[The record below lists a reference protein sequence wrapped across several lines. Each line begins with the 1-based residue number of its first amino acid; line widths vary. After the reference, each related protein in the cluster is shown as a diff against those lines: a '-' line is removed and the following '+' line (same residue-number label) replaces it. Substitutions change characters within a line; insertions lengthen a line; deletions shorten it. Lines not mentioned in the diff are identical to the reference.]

1 MLICLKYHS
10 PYRLVEHS
18 ILRDEGKPPRGHSRM
33 KLRLLHL
40 EDNGDDVEL
49 VRTTLTREG
58 VDCDILAVDSGEAYR
73 TALQLS
79 RFDAVLSDSGVLDYD
94 GREALSDARRRFP
107 GIPFIVVSA
116 SAASVD
122 EQHPTQTGGV
132 TARVHKSELHHLG
145 PTLKNVLSSR
155 ATVAEPT
162 LHGTRERSASEGM
175 QQLIAIVQ
183 RLSLARDLTSI
194 IDIVRRAARALVHA
208 DGATFVLR
216 DGDRCFYAEEDA
228 IAPLWKGQRFPLQA
242 CISGW
247 TMLNRQPAIIEDI
260 YLDSRIPHDAYRPTF
275 VKSLVM
281 TPIRTVAPIGTIGV
295 YWATQHLATKTEI
308 DLLQGLADS
317 TSIAIEAADVFANLE
332 RKVAERTA
340 ELDRRN
346 TELEVL
352 NKELEAFSYSV
363 AHDLRSPL
371 ITIDGFTQVL
381 LENTTD
387 KLDEPNRQHLE
398 RISTAVRRAHRLIND
413 LLGLSKIVRA
423 PIHIVTVDLSRTA
436 REILRT
442 LLDSAPTRVAEFAV
456 AEGVAVQGD
465 EGLLR
470 IVLENLLSNAWKFT
484 SRQERTHIEFGSG
497 VDRTGHTTYFVRD
510 NGAGF
515 DPRRAA
521 KLFSPFQRLHS
532 EAQFPGTGI
541 GLATV
546 QRIIHR
552 HGGEIWA
559 ESAVDCGACFYFTL
573 PR

>member
-1 MLICLKYHS
+1 
-10 PYRLVEHS
+10 
-18 ILRDEGKPPRGHSRM
+18 M

-58 VDCDILAVDSGEAYR
+58 LDCDILAVASGEAYR
-73 TALQLS
+73 TALQQS
-79 RFDAVLSDSGVLDYD
+79 RFDAVLSDSGVLGYD
-94 GREALSDARRRFP
+94 GSEALLDARARFP

-116 SAASVD
+116 AAAVVNRH
-122 EQHPTQTGGV
+122 HPTAAGSV
-132 TARVHKSELHHLG
+132 TARVTKSELPRLG
-145 PTLKNVLSSR
+145 PTMKSILSSR
-155 ATVAEPT
+155 GAPPEPT
-162 LHGTRERSASEGM
+162 SDVADDGSAAGSM

-183 RLSLARDLTSI
+183 RLSLSRDLPSI
-194 IDIVRRAARALVHA
+194 MDIVRRAARALVHA

-247 TMLNRQPAIIEDI
+247 AMLNRQPAIIEDI

-281 TPIRTVAPIGTIGV
+281 TPIRTVAPIGAIGV
-295 YWATQHLATKTEI
+295 YWATQHLATQEEI
-308 DLLQGLADS
+308 QLLQALADS

-381 LENTTD
+381 LENTTE
-387 KLDEPNRQHLE
+387 KLDEPNRKHLE

-423 PIHIVTVDLSRTA
+423 PIHIVTVDLSRAA

-442 LLDSAPTRVAEFAV
+442 LLDSAPTRVAEFAI
-456 AEGVAVQGD
+456 AEGVVVQGD
-465 EGLLR
+465 SGLLR

-497 VDRTGHTTYFVRD
+497 VDRTGRTIYFVRD

-515 DPRRAA
+515 DPRYAA

-532 EAQFPGTGI
+532 ETQFPGTGI

-559 ESAVDCGACFYFTL
+559 ESAVDCGAAFYFSL
-573 PR
+573 RS